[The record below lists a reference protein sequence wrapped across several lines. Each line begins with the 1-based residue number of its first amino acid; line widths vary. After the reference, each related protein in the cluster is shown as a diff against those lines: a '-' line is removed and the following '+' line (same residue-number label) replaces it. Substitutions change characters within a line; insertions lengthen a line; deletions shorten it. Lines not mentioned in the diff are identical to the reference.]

1 MITKKLKLFGIILIW
16 VLSSQYAY
24 SLRQEIAYQ
33 KDLEDVA
40 LEEVLNSLKEE
51 RNISFVY
58 EPSVINGKY
67 VSLHTLHSTSDLD
80 ELLRKLLLPNGL
92 LHQKLEE
99 NVFVLKNASMK
110 QSDGV
115 NISGKVI
122 SSKDQDGIPGVS
134 VIIKGTT
141 IGVVT
146 DIDGNYKIEVPSE
159 NSVLVFSSV
168 GFLTKEI
175 EVGSQSTLNIELAPD
190 VMQLSEVVVTAVGI
204 ETNKSQLGYSIQN
217 VDTDDI
223 IKSRETNISST
234 LSGKIAGVQ
243 VISSSGA
250 PGASA
255 DIRIRGS
262 RSLNGSN
269 QPLYVIDGVPIDNS
283 TSANG
288 TAGVD
293 VSNRAIDINPNDI
306 EQMTVLKGP
315 AATVL
320 YGSRAANGAI
330 MITTKKGKIGKP
342 VITINS
348 SFGVNRVN
356 KLPERQNI
364 YAQGR
369 PSNGLFT
376 YRGPETTE
384 AASYGPL
391 ISELE
396 FDGDPTYPYD
406 KNGRLVPIGEGI
418 GVPAK
423 AYDPYDIFVD
433 GYTRDNNVSV
443 GGGTEAVK
451 YFISAGNLYQ
461 TGIVPNSDFERTSIK
476 ANFDAKLSSKL
487 TIGASTTFINSG
499 GDRVQRG
506 SNLSGITTGIFRVTP
521 TFDNGNGLSGQ
532 EAADTRSSY
541 IFPDGTQRSYRGNG
555 LYDNPYWVVNN
566 NPYTDDVNRFLGNI
580 NFSYD
585 VLDWLKL
592 KYKIGV
598 DRFTDV
604 RDVAWDINS
613 SSENLGRI
621 NQSVRTSSRVN
632 SDFLVLIS
640 KSINE
645 DISLNA
651 TLGHN
656 YYYDENLLQS
666 SNGLE
671 MAVQGFYN
679 ISNTSVVQAN
689 KSIRQEGFYG
699 VFADFKL
706 SFRNYLYLNLS
717 GRNDWA
723 SSLPKENNSF
733 FYPAASVGFEFTEFL
748 GISNSAILP
757 YGKIRASYGTVGSSP
772 PVYRTNSDFSNTVID
787 GDGLLPSN
795 QFPAF
800 GVNAFERGGLAG
812 NQQLK
817 PEITTTFEIGGDFK
831 LLEGRL
837 GLDVT
842 YYNAF
847 TKDAI
852 VTTTLPAPS
861 GFTSITL
868 NSGEVQNSGVE
879 ITLSGTPIKKNDFE
893 WFSQI
898 NFTRN
903 RSLVKSIAQDISSI
917 SLASFSAISS
927 LNIVEQ
933 PYGVFSGTR
942 YRRND
947 DGKLVIGSDGW
958 PLFADTQGVIGD
970 PNPDFLVGFNNELSY
985 KGFSFSFLWDIRQ
998 GGDLWNGTKGVTDY
1012 LGVSKESGD
1021 DRNVTD
1027 FVYDGVNEQG
1037 EVNTIPVDFANPAL
1051 GLGGIKW
1058 RRAGTLL
1065 GLAEDN
1071 IEDGSWIR
1079 LREVTATYRFSSKMF
1094 SNIKVINGASISI
1107 YGRNLLLF
1115 TEYKGVD
1122 PETNLRG
1129 PSNAQGWDYFNMPNT
1144 KSYGL
1149 ALNVTIK

>member
-1 MITKKLKLFGIILIW
+1 MITKTIKLLGIIMILI
-16 VLSSQYAY
+16 LSGQYSY
-24 SLRQEIAYQ
+24 SLQQELAFQ
-33 KDLEDVA
+33 KYSDDIPLEKA
-40 LEEVLNSLKEE
+40 LNSIKQE
-51 RNISFVY
+51 RKISFVY
-58 EPSVINGKY
+58 ESSVVHNKY
-67 VSLHTLHSTSDLD
+67 VNVQMFDFSSDIEVVLD
-80 ELLRKLLLPNGL
+80 NLLAPKGL
-92 LHQKLEE
+92 LYEKLNE
-99 NVFVLKNASMK
+99 NTYVIKSFRKEGPDDIEV
-110 QSDGV
+110 
-115 NISGKVI
+115 SGKVI
-122 SSKDQDGIPGVS
+122 STKDQIGIPGVN
-134 VIIKGTT
+134 VLIKGTS

-146 DIDGNYKIEVPSE
+146 DIDGNYSIDVPSE

-168 GFLTKEI
+168 GFAKKEV
-175 EVGSQSTLNIELAPD
+175 EVGNQTTLNVELAPD
-190 VMQLSEVVVTAVGI
+190 VKQLSEIVVTAVGI
-204 ETNKSQLGYSIQN
+204 EANKSELGYSIQN
-217 VDTDDI
+217 VDNDEI
-223 IKSRETNISST
+223 VRSRETNISSS

-243 VISSSGA
+243 VISSSGS

-269 QPLYVIDGVPIDNS
+269 QPLYVIDGVPIDNG

-306 EQMTVLKGP
+306 DQLTVLKGP

-330 MITTKKGKIGKP
+330 MITTKQGKKGKP
-342 VITINS
+342 VVTINS
-348 SFGVNRVN
+348 AFGVNRVN
-356 KLPERQNI
+356 KLPERQNM

-369 PSNGLFT
+369 PISGLFA
-376 YRGPETTE
+376 YRGPETAE
-384 AASYGPL
+384 SASYGPL

-396 FDGDPTYPYD
+396 FDGNPTYPYD
-406 KNGRLVPIGEGI
+406 KNGRLVPEGT
-418 GVPAK
+418 GNGMPAR

-433 GYTRDNNVSV
+433 GYSRDNNVSV
-443 GGGTEAVK
+443 GGGTEVVQ
-451 YFISAGNLYQ
+451 YYISAGNLYQ

-476 ANFDAKLSSKL
+476 ANFDAKLTEKFSIGVSS
-487 TIGASTTFINSG
+487 TFINSG
-499 GDRVQRG
+499 GKRVQRG
-506 SNLSGITTGIFRVTP
+506 SNLSGVTTGIFRVTP
-521 TFDNGNGLSGQ
+521 SFDNGNGLSGH
-532 EAADTRSSY
+532 EAADTRSTY
-541 IFPDGTQRSYRGNG
+541 MFPDGKQRSYRGNG
-555 LYDNPYWVVNN
+555 LYDNPYWTLNN
-566 NPYTDDVNRFLGNI
+566 NPYIDNVNRVLGNV
-580 NFSYD
+580 NFTYE
-585 VLDWLKL
+585 VFDWLKL

-604 RDVAWDINS
+604 RDIAWDINS
-613 SSENLGRI
+613 SSENLGRV
-621 NQSVRTSSRVN
+621 NQSVRTSNRVN

-645 DISLNA
+645 DLDLNA

-656 YYYDENLLQS
+656 YFYDENLLQS

-671 MAVQGFYN
+671 MAVQGFYD
-679 ISNTSVVQAN
+679 ISNTSVIQAN
-689 KSIRQEGFYG
+689 RSIRQEGFYG
-699 VFADFKL
+699 AFADLKL
-706 SFRNYLYLNLS
+706 SYKNYLYLNLS

-723 SSLPKENNSF
+723 SSLPKKNNSF

-748 GISNSAILP
+748 DMSNSAILP
-757 YGKIRASYGTVGSSP
+757 YGKIRASYGTVGSAP
-772 PVYRTNSDFSNTVID
+772 PVYRTNSDFSNAVID

-800 GVNAFERGGLAG
+800 GVNGFERSGLAG
-812 NQQLK
+812 NQDLR
-817 PEITTTFEIGGDFK
+817 PEITTTYEVGADFK
-831 LLEGRL
+831 FFKGRL
-837 GLDVT
+837 GLDGT

-861 GFTSITL
+861 GFTSVTL
-868 NSGEVQNSGVE
+868 NSGEVQNSGLE
-879 ITLSGTPIKKNDFE
+879 IVLSGTPVRSNDFE
-893 WFSQI
+893 WYSQI

-903 RSLVKSIAQDISSI
+903 RSIVKSISEDLNSI

-927 LNIVEQ
+927 LNIVGQ

-947 DGKLVIGSDGW
+947 AGQLVIGSDGW
-958 PLFADTQGVIGD
+958 PLIDDTQGVIGD
-970 PNPDFLVGFNNELSY
+970 PNPDFLLGFSNNLSY
-985 KGFSFSFLWDIRQ
+985 KDFSFSFLWDIRK
-998 GGDLWNGTKGVTDY
+998 GGDLWNGTKGVMDY

-1021 DRNVTD
+1021 DRDVIGY
-1027 FVYDGVNEQG
+1027 VYDGVTEKG

-1079 LREVTATYRFSSKMF
+1079 LREVTATYRLSSKIF
-1094 SNIKVINGASISI
+1094 ANTRAISGASISA

-1144 KSYGL
+1144 KSYGISL
-1149 ALNVTIK
+1149 QVTIK